1 MYGIV
6 VKTLRLSL
14 IYQTCFD
21 GTSVFIS
28 EIAVEFKYRAILQSS
43 LHCVTIGAVTLDVLP
58 MGNLA
63 VTTWVGFTLGYVRLP
78 VCGYTLVN
86 YPRGW

>member
-1 MYGIV
+1 MLQINV
-6 VKTLRLSL
+6 N
-14 IYQTCFD
+14 FD
-21 GTSVFIS
+21 NARVLTILGT
-28 EIAVEFKYRAILQSS
+28 
-43 LHCVTIGAVTLDVLP
+43 VTLDLLP

-63 VTTWVGFTLGYVRLP
+63 VKAWVGFTLGYVRLP